1 AGGGLATGV
10 RAPHG
15 VIALRTA
22 PRGARGAPLR
32 RRLEP
37 HAGAPRLGQ
46 ADGDRLLGR
55 ARAVLALPHV
65 LDLLADEL
73 AGLRRRSL
81 ALPLRLMRS
90 LDRLLLRHHPSPRD
104 IELATSRAATA
115 PPGAARA
122 SGGFGGPSEAPH
134 VVKNRAGACTSD
146 RRRRSAG
153 RWRGRPPYPPP
164 AD

>member
-1 AGGGLATGV
+1 M
-10 RAPHG
+10 
-15 VIALRTA
+15 A

-73 AGLRRRSL
+73 AGLRRRRL

-90 LDRLLLRHHPSPRD
+90 LDRLLLRHRPSPRD
-104 IELATSRAATA
+104 IDLAISRAAAA

-122 SGGFGGPSEAPH
+122 SGGFGGPLEAPKWLKTALAH
-134 VVKNRAGACTSD
+134 ARAIGGDVARVIGAVGRHALHLRIAGLRD
-146 RRRRSAG
+146 RLARRVHGLAR
-153 RWRGRPPYPPP
+153 
-164 AD
+164 